1 MTPRLKH
8 VPLFLLILVTL
19 GCSLPALPF
28 LQAKPTP
35 AGSIVPQF
43 TNFQAPALS
52 MDLQPF
58 QDAGCKTDPEGQLR
72 CPPNLPPF
80 DKFGCFEITEAS
92 PLLGG
97 LTPHT
102 PLMRCIRDQIPD
114 KELNPDEYFFNQ
126 GCLVGS
132 YVRYLAYRGGQFELI
147 RNPAELKAAFGPVE
161 SADEALSFALAA
173 TGFKALYGLKNEN
186 MRYLAPQI
194 SDTQV
199 QIEENRYKVTLYSY
213 ATCGCGPH
221 AMSLRVVYIT
231 FAGDVDVYDPQ
242 PVWEDPTQDDL
253 CVD

>member
-1 MTPRLKH
+1 MNFGRKQLTLL
-8 VPLFLLILVTL
+8 VLILVML

-28 LQAKPTP
+28 LQSQPTP
-35 AGSIVPQF
+35 AGSIAPEFV
-43 TNFQAPALS
+43 NYQAPALS
-52 MDLQPF
+52 MDLKPF
-58 QDAGCKTDPEGQLR
+58 QDSGCRPDPQGTLR

-80 DKFGCFEITEAS
+80 DQFGCSEILEAS

-97 LTPHT
+97 LTPAA
-102 PLMRCIRDQIPD
+102 PLMRCLREQIPD
-114 KELNPDEYFFNQ
+114 KELSPDQYFFNQ

-132 YVRYLAYRGGQFELI
+132 YMNYLAYLDGQFILI
-147 RNPAELKAAFGPVE
+147 KNQAGLKATFGPVD

-186 MRYLAPQI
+186 MRYLVSKI
-194 SDTQV
+194 EDTQV
-199 QIEENRYKVTLYSY
+199 KLEENQYRINLYSF

-221 AMSLRVVYIT
+221 AMRLRVVLVKFT
-231 FAGDVDVYDPQ
+231 GDVDSNDPQ